1 VPELREAYPNPGLGG
16 PPAKG
21 LCQMKAHQRL
31 VRERK
36 AIEESNGLFG
46 PWWES
51 IDRDIKKAIVRP
63 VRIETARSLVE
74 EYEWLGCMP
83 AVVWYCFGI
92 FFEDACG
99 GVVCFGPEY
108 SENLG
113 KQAREQGRKCADWS
127 KYGYEGK
134 MILLSRGVCLHW
146 AHPHSGSKLISE
158 AIKMLPPQYKVVTAT
173 VDDLAGEIGTIY
185 QACNFVYV
193 GSMRDSNPSVSSR
206 KGDRDA
212 WLINGKLYGTRAIRQ
227 KIGSVRQ
234 DDIKRY
240 FPNAQRVRQNS
251 KGRYFYFRGTK
262 QEKAQDIDAIKHLI
276 KPYPKRMG

>member
-1 VPELREAYPNPGLGG
+1 
-16 PPAKG
+16 
-21 LCQMKAHQRL
+21 MKAHQRI
-31 VRERK
+31 VREQK
-36 AIEESNGLFG
+36 AISERNGLFG

-51 IDRDIKKAIVRP
+51 IDVDIKKSVVRP
-63 VRIETARSLVE
+63 VSIETARSLVL

-99 GVVCFGPEY
+99 GVVCYGPEY

-113 KQAREQGRKCADWS
+113 IQARKLGRKCADWS
-127 KYGYEGK
+127 KYGFEGK

-158 AIKMLPPQYKVVTAT
+158 SIKLLPEKYRIVTCT

-185 QACNFVYV
+185 QACNFTYV
-193 GSMRDSNPSVSSR
+193 GSMRDSNPLVSSS

-212 WLINGKLYGTRAIRQ
+212 WMINGKLYGTRAIRQ
-227 KIGSVRQ
+227 KIGSVRKE
-234 DDIKRY
+234 DIKRY
-240 FPNAQRVRQNS
+240 WPNAEHVRQNS
-251 KGRYFYFRGTK
+251 KGRYFYFRGDKKEK
-262 QEKAQDIDAIKHLI
+262 QQYIDAIRHLI
-276 KPYPKRMG
+276 KPYPKRSAVQ